1 MAGQWTPCTCTAT
14 PRGRTAGSWRRRSG
28 SNCRSRTTRR
38 CRTSWGS
45 TPRESAANPWPSR
58 SSCCSGT
65 CSKRRRD
72 GQVGTV
78 SGMNHLTQDG
88 PASGQPVPGP
98 MTVVIVDDH
107 QMVLDGLKA
116 MLAPYRDQVEI
127 VGESSDPGRVVRL
140 VNDLKPDAV
149 LLDVR
154 LRGASGLDLCAE
166 ILRVTPGCKVVF
178 LTVYDDEQYLYQ
190 ALRVGAAGFLL
201 KRIRGG
207 ELVDYLRRI
216 SDGEVLI
223 DPSLAGRVALSAA
236 RLRSGEFWP
245 GAHLGLT
252 QRESEVLSLLVAGLS
267 NRAVAMRLVVSE
279 ETVKTHSRGI
289 YRKLGVSDRAGAV
302 AVALREGVFH

>member
-1 MAGQWTPCTCTAT
+1 MKPMRRL
-14 PRGRTAGSWRRRSG
+14 PRGPLR
-28 SNCRSRTTRR
+28 
-38 CRTSWGS
+38 
-45 TPRESAANPWPSR
+45 
-58 SSCCSGT
+58 
-65 CSKRRRD
+65 
-72 GQVGTV
+72 
-78 SGMNHLTQDG
+78 
-88 PASGQPVPGP
+88 
-98 MTVVIVDDH
+98 VVVVDDH
-107 QMVLDGLKA
+107 QMVLDGLRA
-116 MLAPYRDQVEI
+116 MLAVYSDQVEI
-127 VGESSDPGRVVRL
+127 VGEATEPELAMKIIVGQE
-140 VNDLKPDAV
+140 PDIT

-154 LRGASGLDLCAE
+154 LRGSSGLDLCAE
-166 ILRVTPGCKVVF
+166 ILRTTPGCKVVF

-201 KRIRGG
+201 KRIKGG

-216 SDGEVLI
+216 CDGEVLI

-267 NRAVAMRLVVSE
+267 NRAIAMKLVVSE
-279 ETVKTHSRGI
+279 ETVKTHSRGV

>member
-1 MAGQWTPCTCTAT
+1 ME
-14 PRGRTAGSWRRRSG
+14 RLTAGPLR
-28 SNCRSRTTRR
+28 
-38 CRTSWGS
+38 
-45 TPRESAANPWPSR
+45 
-58 SSCCSGT
+58 
-65 CSKRRRD
+65 
-72 GQVGTV
+72 
-78 SGMNHLTQDG
+78 
-88 PASGQPVPGP
+88 
-98 MTVVIVDDH
+98 VVIVDDH

-116 MLAPYRDQVEI
+116 MLAPYADQV
-127 VGESSDPGRVVRL
+127 VVAGESSDPAAAVRL
-140 VNDLKPDAV
+140 VAEAEPDAV

-154 LRGASGLDLCAE
+154 LNGTSGLDVCTE
-166 ILRVTPGCKVVF
+166 ILRVRPDCKVVF
-178 LTVYDDEQYLYQ
+178 LTVYDDEQYLFQ

-207 ELVDYLRRI
+207 ELVDYLGRI
-216 SDGEVLI
+216 CAGEVLI

-267 NRAVAMRLVVSE
+267 NRAIAMKLVVSE

>member
-1 MAGQWTPCTCTAT
+1 MDRLTP
-14 PRGRTAGSWRRRSG
+14 
-28 SNCRSRTTRR
+28 
-38 CRTSWGS
+38 
-45 TPRESAANPWPSR
+45 E
-58 SSCCSGT
+58 
-65 CSKRRRD
+65 
-72 GQVGTV
+72 
-78 SGMNHLTQDG
+78 
-88 PASGQPVPGP
+88 P
-98 MTVVIVDDH
+98 MTLVIVDDH

-116 MLAPYRDQVEI
+116 MLQPYQDQVRI
-127 VGESSDPGRVVRL
+127 VGECSDPGTAVRL
-140 VNDLKPDAV
+140 VSELKPDAV

-154 LRGASGLDLCAE
+154 LRGASGLDLCTG
-166 ILRVTPGCKVVF
+166 ILQAKPSCKVVF

-207 ELVDYLRRI
+207 ELVDYVRRI
-216 SDGEVLI
+216 GDGEVLI
-223 DPSLAGRVALSAA
+223 DPALAGRVALSAA

-267 NRAVAMRLVVSE
+267 NRAIAIKLVVSE

>member
-1 MAGQWTPCTCTAT
+1 MERLSAGPL
-14 PRGRTAGSWRRRSG
+14 R
-28 SNCRSRTTRR
+28 
-38 CRTSWGS
+38 
-45 TPRESAANPWPSR
+45 
-58 SSCCSGT
+58 
-65 CSKRRRD
+65 
-72 GQVGTV
+72 
-78 SGMNHLTQDG
+78 
-88 PASGQPVPGP
+88 
-98 MTVVIVDDH
+98 VVIVDDH

-116 MLAPYRDQVEI
+116 MLAPYADQV
-127 VGESSDPGRVVRL
+127 VVAGESSDPAAAVRVITAAE
-140 VNDLKPDAV
+140 PDAV

-154 LRGASGLDLCAE
+154 LNGTSGLDVCTE
-166 ILRVTPGCKVVF
+166 ILRARPDCKVVF
-178 LTVYDDEQYLYQ
+178 LTVYDDEQYLFQ

-201 KRIRGG
+201 KRIRGA

-216 SDGEVLI
+216 CAGEVLI

-267 NRAVAMRLVVSE
+267 NRAIAMKLVVSE